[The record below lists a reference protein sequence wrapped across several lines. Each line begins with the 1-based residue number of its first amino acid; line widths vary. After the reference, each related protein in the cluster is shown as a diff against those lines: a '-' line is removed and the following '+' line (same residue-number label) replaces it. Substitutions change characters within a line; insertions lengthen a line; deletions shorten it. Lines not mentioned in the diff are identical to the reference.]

1 MNKKF
6 LSAILFGALMV
17 TSTGTFVSCKDYDD
31 DIDSINKELTDIK
44 SQVAALQNKV
54 DAGNYV
60 TNITKAE
67 NGINVAFSNGTTSF
81 VETAAKVEV
90 EKAETATIVGGEW
103 VITKVDGSKVETG
116 IPASG
121 ILVTGDDK
129 KGYVLSIANAEG
141 EITEVK
147 LPTAASSLTD
157 LIVTTDNKT
166 LSFANYLYKGQIKI
180 ADWKGPRTL
189 PAEIKEYVN
198 ILASVE
204 SPVVQL
210 NPTTVDGEAIEFG
223 LVDSKNN
230 VPSYITLKAKAFT
243 ELLTADAP
251 EARTANANGLYS
263 LSLEEVLVS
272 TEKYDEFA
280 GQFTKDGAAKLYAV
294 TAGNVRSEYEVVVE
308 AGEPVDLTVL
318 GVKDAKGNYVKA
330 YDGDNCQ
337 FPVGKGLGTDVSNA
351 GAKVNVGEWYNVLAV
366 KEPQALYDMHLSASA
381 DDVTLFGIEFK
392 EEAGSYQFRMTKT
405 PDNIT
410 KAGFKLTIETVA
422 MDGIYSTSYLWVG
435 QTRIVS
441 EGVVYDA
448 IEHELKTDA
457 SGKNF
462 FSIDLAKMKDAMS
475 AESLALWNKNVDD
488 KTVTFLNE
496 KGEAMTTAAG
506 IDLMFVKAVKAKIS
520 ECKDQEVAIASA
532 KNIVF
537 NVKNAE
543 KAGFE
548 LNKQYTA
555 VITFEDAA
563 DEELNTI
570 KVPFTFTIP
579 AITTLFEIDPGFVK
593 EGVAN
598 LYLYE
603 ADATAAHTATS
614 ATFMLDRV
622 FSKYEAGFTIA
633 LDDKAK
639 VGETDKTSAQL
650 AHLNSKHSD
659 SGIMYASREIDEEI
673 LAYVTLTGTLGEEAG
688 YGQVLNFIITGKFD
702 GVWSYPE
709 GTEFKFQ
716 AKILSPIKE
725 GKISPKEGAAV
736 TIKASDLNGYK
747 FGNSVIIGN
756 TYNSEVTYN
765 VLQDALTEDKTAGAW
780 SRNDISAV
788 AAKTGNDKYFVV
800 KETVGAQPVKT
811 DGEVTGLTE
820 GYFLLEG
827 YQVDHTVET
836 TITVSV
842 TDIWNRTLSSEVP
855 VKITVAE

>member
-44 SQVAALQNKV
+44 SQIAALQNKV

-121 ILVTGDDK
+121 ILVTGDEK

-166 LSFANYLYKGQIKI
+166 LSFANYEYKAGIKR

-189 PAEIKEYVN
+189 PAEKVDDKVW
-198 ILASVE
+198 ILATDE

-210 NPTTVDGEAIEFG
+210 NPTTVDGEAIEFN

-230 VPSYITLKAKAFT
+230 VPSYLTLKAKAYT
-243 ELLTADAP
+243 ELVTAP
-251 EARTANANGLYS
+251 IARAANANGLYS
-263 LSLEEVLVS
+263 LSIEEVLVS
-272 TEKYDEFA
+272 TKEYNKFA
-280 GQFTKDGAAKLYAV
+280 GQFTKDDAAKLYAV
-294 TAGNVRSEYEVVVE
+294 AAGNVRSEYEVIVE
-308 AGEPVDLTVL
+308 EGTTADLKTV
-318 GVKDAKGNYVKA
+318 GIKDLNGDFVKA
-330 YDGDNCQ
+330 TN
-337 FPVGKGLGTDVSNA
+337 GKDCWLSLGLTLGTSVSDA
-351 GAKVNVGEWYNVLAV
+351 GAKVNVGEWYNVVAV
-366 KEPQALYDMHLSASA
+366 KDAKALYDMHLSANA

-410 KAGFKLTIETVA
+410 KAGFMLTVETVS
-422 MDGIYSTSYLWVG
+422 MKGEYKKTYIWVG

-448 IEHELKTDA
+448 IEHELKTEA
-457 SGKNF
+457 SDKNF

-475 AESLALWNKNVDD
+475 AESLALWNKNIDNS
-488 KTVTFLNE
+488 TVTFLNE
-496 KGEAMTTAAG
+496 KGEAMPTAAG
-506 IDLMFVKAVKAKIS
+506 VELWFATEMKAKFGDCKKSDKIS
-520 ECKDQEVAIASA
+520 SAA
-532 KNIVF
+532 KNIIF
-537 NVKNAE
+537 NVENAE
-543 KAGFE
+543 IAGFE

-555 VITFEDAA
+555 VITFVDA
-563 DEELNTI
+563 DGEELNTI

-603 ADATAAHTATS
+603 ADSKAVHSATS

-650 AHLNSKHSD
+650 AHLNSVVSETTTATSVTIK
-659 SGIMYASREIDEEI
+659 EET
-673 LAYVTLTGTLGEEAG
+673 LAYVTLTGALGKEAG

-702 GVWSYPE
+702 GAWEYPE

-716 AKILSPIKE
+716 AKIMSPIKE
-725 GKISPKEGAAV
+725 GKVAPKSGSTV
-736 TIKASDLNGYK
+736 TIKASDLDGYK
-747 FGNSVIIGN
+747 FGNELIIGQ
-756 TYNSEVTYN
+756 TYNSEVTYK
-765 VLQDALTEDKTAGAW
+765 VLQDKVGAW
-780 SRNDISAV
+780 SRNDIASVAAVSGNTKYFEIDNNGAAHDAV
-788 AAKTGNDKYFVV
+788 AGKDADDKDIVV
-800 KETVGAQPVKT
+800 
-811 DGEVTGLTE
+811 E
-820 GYFLLEG
+820 GYFGLIG
-827 YQVDHTVET
+827 KQVDHTVDT
-836 TITVSV
+836 TIKVKV
-842 TDIWNRTLSSEVP
+842 TDIWNRTVESEVP

>member
-31 DIDSINKELTDIK
+31 DIDNINKELTDVK
-44 SQVAALQNKV
+44 SQLVALQNKV

-67 NGINVAFSNGTTSF
+67 NGINVTFSNGTTNF
-81 VETAAKVEV
+81 VETAAKVEA
-90 EKAETATIVGGEW
+90 EKVETATIVGGEW
-103 VITKVDGSKVETG
+103 VITKVDGTKVETG

-121 ILVTGDDK
+121 ILVTGDEK

-166 LSFANYLYKGQIKI
+166 LSFANYEYTAGIKS

-189 PAEIKEYVN
+189 PAEKVGDKVW
-198 ILASVE
+198 ILATDE

-210 NPTTVDGEAIEFG
+210 NPTTVDGEAIEFN

-230 VPSYITLKAKAFT
+230 VPSYLTLKAKAYT
-243 ELLTADAP
+243 ELVTAP
-251 EARTANANGLYS
+251 IARAANANGLYS
-263 LSLEEVLVS
+263 LSIEEVLVS
-272 TEKYDEFA
+272 TKEYNKFA
-280 GQFTKDGAAKLYAV
+280 GQFTKDDAAKLYAV
-294 TAGNVRSEYEVVVE
+294 AAGNVRSEYEVIVE
-308 AGEPVDLTVL
+308 KGTTADLKTV
-318 GVKDAKGNYVKA
+318 GIKDLNGDFVKA
-330 YDGDNCQ
+330 TN
-337 FPVGKGLGTDVSNA
+337 GKDCWLSLGLTLGTSVSDA
-351 GAKVNVGEWYNVLAV
+351 GAKVNVGEWYNVVAV
-366 KEPQALYDMHLSASA
+366 KDAKALYDMHLSANA

-410 KAGFKLTIETVA
+410 KAGFMLTVETVS
-422 MDGIYSTSYLWVG
+422 MKGEYKKTYIWVG

-448 IEHELKTDA
+448 IEHELKTDT

-520 ECKDQEVAIASA
+520 ECKEQEVAIASA

-555 VITFEDAA
+555 VITFVDAA

-603 ADATAAHTATS
+603 ADATAAHSATS

-659 SGIMYASREIDEEI
+659 SGNMYASRTIVEDI
-673 LAYVTLTGTLGEEAG
+673 LAYVTLTGELGKEAG

>member
-31 DIDSINKELTDIK
+31 DIESINKELTDIK
-44 SQVAALQNKV
+44 SQIAALQNKV

-157 LIVTTDNKT
+157 LIVITDHKT
-166 LSFANYLYKGQIKI
+166 LSFADYLYTGEVKI

-189 PAEIKEYVN
+189 PAEKDKKVN
-198 ILASVE
+198 ILASVK

-210 NPTTVDGEAIEFG
+210 NPTTVDGEEIEFQ

-230 VPSYITLKAKAFT
+230 YPAYVTLTASPYT
-243 ELLTADAP
+243 ELITAGEKA
-251 EARTANANGLYS
+251 ETRAANANGLYS

-272 TEKYDEFA
+272 TEKYNAFLA
-280 GQFTKDGAAKLYAV
+280 QFTKDQADKLYAV
-294 TAGNVRSEYEVVVE
+294 TAGTVRSEYEVNVE
-308 AGEPVDLTVL
+308 EGEAVELNVL
-318 GVKDAKGNYVKA
+318 GVKDTKGNFVTATNGNLCRWYVSHELGSA
-330 YDGDNCQ
+330 VDN
-337 FPVGKGLGTDVSNA
+337 V

-366 KEPQALYDMHLSASA
+366 EEPQALYDMHLSASKE
-381 DDVTLFGIEFK
+381 DVTLFGIEFK

-410 KAGFKLTIETVA
+410 KAGFKMAIETVA
-422 MDGIYSTSYLWVG
+422 MNGDYQTSYLWVG
-435 QTRIVS
+435 QTRIVA
-441 EGVVYDA
+441 EGVVYEA

-457 SGKNF
+457 SNKNF
-462 FSIDLAKMKDAMS
+462 FNIALDKMQNAMNT
-475 AESLALWNKNVDD
+475 ESLALWNKNVNGY
-488 KTVTFLNE
+488 KLSFLDE
-496 KGEAMTTAAG
+496 EGKAVADAAG
-506 IDLMFVKAVKAKIS
+506 VELIFAKEVKAKLGD
-520 ECKDQEVAIASA
+520 CKTTTDIAAA
-532 KNIVF
+532 KNIIF
-537 NVKNAE
+537 NVINKNI
-543 KAGFE
+543 AGFK

-555 VITFEDAA
+555 VITFVDAA
-563 DEELNTI
+563 EEELNTI
-570 KVPFTFTIP
+570 KVPFTFTLP

-598 LYLYE
+598 LYLYA
-603 ADATAAHTATS
+603 ADYTKTNSAGA
-614 ATFMLDRV
+614 ATFKLDRV
-622 FSKYEAGFTIA
+622 FKKYEAGFDIE
-633 LDDKAK
+633 LESKSK
-639 VGETDKTSAQL
+639 VGETNKVSTQLAQL
-650 AHLNSKHSD
+650 SHT
-659 SGIMYASREIDEEI
+659 SGGFHNKVTIVEEE
-673 LAYVTLTGTLGEEAG
+673 LAYLTLTGDLGKEAG
-688 YGQVLNFIITGKFD
+688 YGQVLNFIISGKFD
-702 GVWSYPE
+702 GVWAYPE
-709 GTEFKFQ
+709 EDVFTFQ
-716 AKILSPIKE
+716 AKVLSPIKE

-756 TYNSEVTYN
+756 TYNSEVTYK

-811 DGEVTGLTE
+811 DGVVTGLTE